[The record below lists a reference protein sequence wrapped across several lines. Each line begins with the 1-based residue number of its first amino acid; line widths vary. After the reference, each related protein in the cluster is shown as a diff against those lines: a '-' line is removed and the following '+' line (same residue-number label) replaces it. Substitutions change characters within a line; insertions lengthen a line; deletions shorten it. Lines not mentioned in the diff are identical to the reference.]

1 MKKNNIINE
10 WLSENNDPVIE
21 RLIKRNLAIAN
32 KVRNIL
38 DEKGLS
44 DKDLA
49 KMLNKTPSEI
59 SKWLSGTHNLTQKSI
74 VKMELALEERL
85 IYVEPVKEY
94 VHLGIIK
101 GNMQEAIK
109 EYTEDKY
116 QETMPS
122 KIG

>member
-10 WLSENNDPVIE
+10 WLNENNDPVIE
-21 RLIKRNLAIAN
+21 RLVKRNLAIAN

-44 DKDLA
+44 DKDFA
-49 KMLNKTPSEI
+49 KMLNKLPSEI

-74 VKMELALEERL
+74 VKMELALDKRL
-85 IYVEPVKEY
+85 LHVEPVKEY
-94 VHLGIIK
+94 VHLGVIQ
-101 GNMQEAIK
+101 GNMKQAIN
-109 EYTEDKY
+109 EYTEKNY
-116 QETMPS
+116 QEIMPS

>member
-21 RLIKRNLAIAN
+21 RLVKRNLAIAL

-38 DEKGLS
+38 DERGLN
-44 DKDLA
+44 DNDFA
-49 KMLNKTPSEI
+49 KMLGKTPSEI

-74 VKMELALEERL
+74 IRMEIALEERL
-85 IYVEPVKEY
+85 IHVEPVKEY
-94 VHLGIIK
+94 VHLGVIK
-101 GNMQEAIK
+101 GGIK
-109 EYTEDKY
+109 QAVNEYTEANY